1 VSDGRSPNLR
11 RFLVEHVDSIAQ
23 LEILGLLSAEPET
36 ARTAVAVARVIGV
49 DPAWAATEL
58 GRLVARGF
66 VAPATNGSDPAY
78 RFAPTHPALGETVE
92 RVLHAFRERRVTVV
106 DLVANKPSPHVR
118 GFADAFRWR
127 KD

>member
-1 VSDGRSPNLR
+1 VSDGLSADVR
-11 RFLVEHVDSIAQ
+11 RFLVDHVDSIAQ
-23 LEILGLLSAEPET
+23 LEILGLLYAEPQS
-36 ARTAVAVARVIGV
+36 ARTAAAVARIIGV

-58 GRLVARGF
+58 GRLVDRGF
-66 VAPATNGSDPAY
+66 VAPATNGADPAY
-78 RFAPTHPALGETVE
+78 RSATADPALAATVE
-92 RVLHAFRERRVTVV
+92 RVLQAFRDRRVTVV

>member
-1 VSDGRSPNLR
+1 VSGGLSRDVE

-23 LEILGLLSAEPET
+23 LEILGLLYGEPET
-36 ARTAVAVARVIGV
+36 ARTAAAIARVIGV

-58 GRLVARGF
+58 GRLVGRGF
-66 VAPATNGSDPAY
+66 VAPATNGGDPAY
-78 RFAPTHPALGETVE
+78 RFSARDPALRETIE
-92 RVLHAFRERRVTVV
+92 RVLQAFRERRVTVV
-106 DLVANKPSPHVR
+106 DLVASKPSPHVR

>member
-1 VSDGRSPNLR
+1 VSEGLSPDVR

-23 LEILGLLSAEPET
+23 LEILGLLYAEPET
-36 ARTAVAVARVIGV
+36 ARTAAAVARVIGV

-66 VAPATNGSDPAY
+66 IAPASNGRDPAY
-78 RFAPTHPALGETVE
+78 QFAPSRPALVETIE
-92 RVLHAFRERRVTVV
+92 RVLHAFRQRRVTVI
-106 DLVANKPSPHVR
+106 DLVASKPSPNIR